1 MMTACDCTGVL
12 GSETAMFQMQLPSD
26 DAAVAELFRRGEAVI
41 PGGVCSSTRRNQAW
55 DSPVYAQKADGSR
68 FWDVAGREFL
78 DFSMSHGA
86 TLLGHNPRCLQQ
98 AMQTAWDH
106 GVLCSMD
113 TPFHVDL
120 AEELCGIVPC
130 AERVRFT
137 NSGSEATLHALR
149 LCRAASGRDKIIR
162 FFGHFHG
169 YHEFTYIA
177 GHPPADQLD
186 AKPPYRESAGIPE
199 SMAELIIP
207 VQYNDL
213 DLLEAAVSAHA
224 SEAGTLLIEPV
235 VYNCGCITPVEGFLE
250 ATRELADRYDLVLF
264 FDEVQSFAKAS
275 PGGAQQDFGVTP
287 DICTIGKSLGGG
299 LPLSAIAGRADLM
312 ELYAPCGPVAHS
324 GTFNAPLTSIL
335 SGLAFVDQIKR
346 PGFWKTI
353 NALGDVLYGELEQI
367 AARSRVPVVFQHH
380 GSRFGIIFGTR
391 EPVTNYQQALVHDP
405 ETMLEFCRQ
414 TTKRGVYFH
423 DYGGSP
429 CHHGY
434 SLAHSLKD
442 IHQALSAIEDSL
454 QAMG

>member
-1 MMTACDCTGVL
+1 MSAVHSSSAFRPEKL
-12 GSETAMFQMQLPSD
+12 MFQMQVPADES
-26 DAAVAELFRRGEAVI
+26 AVARLFERGEAAI
-41 PGGVCSSTRRNQAW
+41 PGGVCSSTRRNKAW
-55 DSPVYAQKADGSR
+55 DSPVYAQRAAGSR

-86 TLLGHNPRCLQQ
+86 TLLGHAPECLRHVFD
-98 AMQTAWDH
+98 TAWEH

-120 AEELCGIVPC
+120 AEQLCRVVPC

-137 NSGSEATLHALR
+137 GSGSEATLHALR

-169 YHEFTYIA
+169 YHEFTYIG

-186 AKPPYRESAGIPE
+186 AQPPYRESAGIPE

-207 VQYNDL
+207 VEYNN
-213 DLLEAAVSAHA
+213 LEALEAVVAAHA
-224 SEAGTLLIEPV
+224 GEAGTLLVEPV
-235 VYNCGCITPVEGFLE
+235 DYNCGCITPAPGFLE
-250 ATRELADRYDLVLF
+250 ATRALADEHDLVLF

-299 LPLSAIAGRADLM
+299 LPLSAIGGRADLM
-312 ELYAPCGPVAHS
+312 DLYAPTGPVAHS
-324 GTFNAPLTSIL
+324 GTFNAPLPSIL
-335 SGLAFVDQIKR
+335 GGLAFVDHIQR

-353 NALGDVLYGELEQI
+353 GGLGEVLFAGLEDI
-367 AARSRVPVVFQHH
+367 AGRSRLPVVFQHH

-391 EPVTNYQQALVHDP
+391 DPVTNYSQALVHDP

-414 TTKRGVYFH
+414 TTSRGVYFH
-423 DYGGSP
+423 DYGGGP

-434 SLAHSLKD
+434 SLAHSLED
-442 IHQALSAIEDSL
+442 IDQALQAIDDSL